1 MTQDLPVDAEP
12 GPLLRRLCSRVMETW
27 AGLLFVDCSIP
38 CGELL
43 VLKRAYGF
51 GVNAEAA
58 GAKRGLRQVVR
69 GIGALPA
76 PLVGSQKQE
85 EPDGV
90 SGRVFFRSLSI
101 GACSFP

>member
-1 MTQDLPVDAEP
+1 MP
-12 GPLLRRLCSRVMETW
+12 RRLCSRVVETW
-27 AGLLFVDCSIP
+27 ARLLFVDCSIP

-43 VLKRAYGF
+43 ALKRVCGF

-58 GAKRGLRQVVR
+58 GAKRGLRLAIR

-76 PLVGSQKQE
+76 PLVESQSQE

-90 SGRVFFRSLSI
+90 SGRVFF
-101 GACSFP
+101 